1 MAYHGERRRVQIL
14 LPRSRTEAKAEVT
27 INTEIYGTGNRTRE
41 NKTYLHRFKLTDD
54 PRCLSNEG
62 QQTPDH
68 IIYDCNIVEAQRSN
82 LMKQITLSGGTW
94 PPAKDEM
101 ISKYLKV
108 FIRFV
113 KLIDFQ
119 KLN

>member
-1 MAYHGERRRVQIL
+1 
-14 LPRSRTEAKAEVT
+14 
-27 INTEIYGTGNRTRE
+27 
-41 NKTYLHRFKLTDD
+41 
-54 PRCLSNEG
+54 
-62 QQTPDH
+62 
-68 IIYDCNIVEAQRSN
+68 
-82 LMKQITLSGGTW
+82 MKQITLSGRTW

>member
-1 MAYHGERRRVQIL
+1 VQIL
-14 LPRSRTEAKAEVT
+14 LPQSRTEAKVEDT
-27 INTEIYGTGNRTRE
+27 INTRIYGTGNRARE
-41 NKTYLHRFKLTDD
+41 NKILLTQIEANRRPEVPLQRRAADTQ
-54 PRCLSNEG
+54 PHN
-62 QQTPDH
+62 
-68 IIYDCNIVEAQRSN
+68 YDCNIVEAQRSN

-94 PPAKDEM
+94 PQAKDEI

>member
-1 MAYHGERRRVQIL
+1 
-14 LPRSRTEAKAEVT
+14 
-27 INTEIYGTGNRTRE
+27 
-41 NKTYLHRFKLTDD
+41 
-54 PRCLSNEG
+54 
-62 QQTPDH
+62 
-68 IIYDCNIVEAQRSN
+68 
-82 LMKQITLSGGTW
+82 MKQITLSGGTW

-108 FIRFV
+108 FIRCV